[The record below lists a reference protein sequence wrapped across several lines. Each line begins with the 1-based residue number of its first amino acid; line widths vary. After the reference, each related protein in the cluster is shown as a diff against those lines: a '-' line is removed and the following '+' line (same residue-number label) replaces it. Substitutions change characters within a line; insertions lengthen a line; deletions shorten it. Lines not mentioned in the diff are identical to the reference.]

1 MQNGKKLTLFEAA
14 CTITGYGLGGGVMAV
29 PYLASLN
36 GILPFILLL
45 VLAFTMSVIF
55 HLMLAEMMMRDS
67 SCKQLIEIFDKYLFK
82 GRGGAVF
89 TWAFFI
95 LILAAFI
102 TNLSAYIA
110 GGGEIL
116 RDLLGIPL
124 LAGHTITYLI
134 AAGVVFFG
142 LKVMGMSEKFAVLAI
157 MAIVAVLFIGS
168 LQLGFKPVWIQELDY
183 QKPMALFGMIMFCF
197 VSLFSIPQAVEG
209 LSWDKKKVPKAV
221 FLGLFINLS
230 IVTAV
235 TIAAI
240 CVSEQVTR
248 IAITG
253 WSQALGNWAFISG
266 SLFVLL
272 AMLTSYWSISFAMTV
287 IVKERL
293 KWGDRLSWLV
303 ATLPTFLIVITG
315 VTDFMGFMRL
325 AGGAIALIV
334 AILIIPTYRGILKN
348 GDIRNPEWKL
358 GKFGNSFIQALIVIC
373 FLLMS
378 AGSLIQ
384 VG

>member
-1 MQNGKKLTLFEAA
+1 MQNRKKLTLFEAA

-36 GILPFILLL
+36 GLLPFFLLL
-45 VLAFTMSVIF
+45 VLAFLLSVVF
-55 HLMLAEMMMRDS
+55 HLMLAEVMMRDS
-67 SCKQLIEIFDKYLFK
+67 TCKQMIEIFDRYLFK
-82 GRGGAVF
+82 GRGGVIF
-89 TWAFFI
+89 TWTFFI
-95 LILAAFI
+95 LILMAFF

-116 RDLLGIPL
+116 RDLLGISL
-124 LAGHTITYLI
+124 LAGHSITYLI
-134 AAGVVFFG
+134 TAGVVFFG
-142 LKVMGMSEKFAVLAI
+142 LKAVGMSEKYAVLAI
-157 MAIVAVLFIGS
+157 IAIVGVLFIGS
-168 LQLGFKPVWIQELDY
+168 LRIGFNPLWLQDFGY
-183 QKPMALFGMIMFCF
+183 RKPMALFGMIMFSF
-197 VSLFSIPQAVEG
+197 TSLFSIPQAVEG
-209 LSWDKKKVPKAV
+209 LSWDRTKVPKAV
-221 FLGLFINLS
+221 ILGLFINLS

-235 TIAAI
+235 TVAATS
-240 CVSEQVTR
+240 VSEQITR

-253 WSQALGNWAFISG
+253 WSKALGNWAFVSG

-272 AMLTSYWSISFAMTV
+272 AMLTSYWSISFALAV

-293 KWGDRLSWLV
+293 KWGDRSSWLI
-303 ATLPTFLIVITG
+303 ATFPTFLIVITG
-315 VTDFMGFMRL
+315 VTDFLGFMRL

-334 AILIIPTYRGILKN
+334 AILIIPTYRAVLKD
-348 GDIRNPEWKL
+348 GDVTNPEWKL
-358 GKFGNSFIQALIVIC
+358 GSLGNGIVQTLVVIS